1 MYKCLCLA
9 ILTIVA
15 THGLVAT
22 TPPLPPG
29 AYAEWDSAK
38 AWQQHSDTRSKIC
51 INGLWQFRSEPRL
64 QPVEK
69 ITPFYSEDGAPD
81 TSWDITSMTNATV
94 TGSRD
99 SSRKTH
105 GEASTRIDLEVPP
118 ATNFYHVTRIIP
130 GIPTGVKLVARV
142 DVWSEME
149 RGDVHIEVQDSR
161 DYTFHT
167 TAGSTIAPKA
177 AWQTIECEFML
188 PKDSPGVKIL
198 VPRNH
203 GSTSGLKG
211 QFWLDNL
218 RIVQVEH
225 LPSPG
230 IALPADDAW
239 GFSKVPGSWYGRV
252 YWHDDDPAR
261 SKANDLRFAWY
272 RRDVSIPADWSGRHV
287 SVRLD
292 RVATDARVYCNGHDA
307 GAVPFMGG
315 DVDITPW
322 VEFGKS
328 ASIAVLVEARNS
340 WRVMPDLFTKPNK
353 VWAQRLS
360 AAGILGD
367 VFLQAEATGI
377 RLGPCRIVTTVAD
390 HRLRVQAPIITATD
404 LSAADLSWR
413 CDIRDGDRVVKSFTG
428 NAPAATSEIVAETQ
442 WSDVELWDIDNPKL
456 YTLTITLLRGDAVL
470 DQSLPQRFGFR
481 DFVIRG
487 KYFYLNGVKIN
498 LASCSYWTR
507 KGNWHTPEAIRHWLE
522 GAKAA
527 GYTFVYVA
535 GIDTPGLFPANRPFL
550 EACDELGMLA
560 AITPAAVNSIYR
572 RLDEPAIWDQW
583 TKLASICVDAHRNHP
598 SLVLWRM
605 NMNMQCYAQ
614 DQNPLLLDGKMDF
627 EPGTPAALRE
637 EAMLKSNAYV
647 RSIDPS
653 RHTYNH
659 ACGKTGE
666 IYNLNNYLGW
676 PEIQDHREWLRVWAT
691 QGDKPLYMAEQATP
705 YPGDFQ
711 MRDPSVWWANEPVMT
726 EYGAIALGEKSYEL
740 EEQDYVDYISWCWR
754 PKERKWNSSYGYFCN
769 NYPPI
774 LDEAATRYYEET
786 LPAWRT
792 WGISGGVN
800 AWENAWRRL
809 IKPNP
814 GSVFRQTP
822 PNLPL
827 DTDWAALQHPGAS
840 ADEWVYD
847 GGGGGEIRSLFDLGR
862 PEEKE
867 YYAPTRRGK
876 VYPTLIAPLFAYLGG
891 PDDLWYTQDHA
902 FRSGENIGKS
912 LIVINDRRKTQSFQV
927 SWQASRDGKVFASD
941 SATLGIPPAET
952 SHLQIRFAAPTVTA
966 RSVISITAKVLAGDD
981 DVPVKPMT
989 LQVYPPAARAAQRNL
1004 AQWAIFDPTGKSTAA
1019 FARLGYVLPA
1029 INDVAALPASARVL
1043 VVGCGA
1049 LDDAEAADAALA
1061 GLAERVRKGLQ
1072 VLVLEQ
1078 TAETMNA
1085 RFGLRAFTPGVR
1097 QVWVRQDNHP
1107 FLRDISNDDLADWRG
1122 QTTLGP
1128 LDGPPKSLTDDQRP
1142 KRTWRCSQFG
1152 VVASTIVEMP
1162 HVVGFS
1168 PIVDTGFDLRYSAL
1182 WENHEGM
1189 GRMVFCLLDVSDRAG
1204 KDPIVD
1210 TLLHNIVG
1218 DLDQPTRAFTAA
1230 TTQLVAPCADAP
1242 LSALSVNSAAPALAD
1257 AGPGHVLVIPR
1268 GAAAWLEQHGNALA
1282 DYLTRGGRVLAVGL
1296 TLAEGQALSAAV
1308 GNTFNVSRETHWL
1321 NPLHSATPTAFHGV
1335 SPAAIRWRL
1344 KLECTVVN
1352 TVPTTGW
1359 RNDSGVLASIPV
1371 GKGHI
1376 VWLAATPADFDAEQR
1391 PDLVFSRVKTER
1403 LITTVLGNLDVQC
1416 GRSWADALEK
1426 SANADSRRET
1436 DCYSDTRRLRD
1447 DPYAT
1452 MRW

>member
-1 MYKCLCLA
+1 MYKRLCLV
-9 ILTIVA
+9 ILSIFA
-15 THGLVAT
+15 AHGLVAT

-38 AWQQHSDTRSKIC
+38 AWQQHSATRGKIC
-51 INGLWQFRSEPRL
+51 INGLWQFCSEPRL
-64 QPVEK
+64 QPEEK
-69 ITPFYSEDGAPD
+69 VTTFYSEESAPNAAWEIAD
-81 TSWDITSMTNATV
+81 MANATI

-105 GEASTRIDLEVPP
+105 GEASTRIELNVPP
-118 ATNFYHVTRIIP
+118 STNFFHVTHIIP
-130 GIPTGVKLVARV
+130 NLPTGVKLIARV

-149 RGDVHIEVQDSR
+149 YGDIYIEAQDSR
-161 DYTFHT
+161 AYTYHAS
-167 TAGSTIAPKA
+167 AGPTIPRKA
-177 AWQTIECEFML
+177 GWQTIECAFML
-188 PKDSPGVKIL
+188 PNGSPGAKIL
-198 VPRNH
+198 LPRSQ
-203 GSTSGLKG
+203 GATSGLKG
-211 QFWLDNL
+211 QVWLDNL
-218 RIVQVEH
+218 RIVQIEH

-230 IALPADDAW
+230 IAPPGADAW
-239 GFSKVPGSWYGRV
+239 GFCKVPASWYDRV
-252 YWHDDDPAR
+252 YWHDNDPAR
-261 SKANDLRFAWY
+261 GKGNKLRFAWY
-272 RRDVSIPADWSGRHV
+272 RRDVTIPADWAGRQV
-287 SVRLD
+287 SIRLD
-292 RVATDARVYCNGHDA
+292 RVATDAHVYCNGQDA

-315 DVDITPW
+315 SVDITPW
-322 VEFGKS
+322 VEFGKT
-328 ASIAVLVEARNS
+328 AGIAILVEARDS
-340 WRVMPDLFTKPNK
+340 WRVMPDFFIRPNRT
-353 VWAQRLS
+353 WAQRLG

-367 VFLQAEATGI
+367 VFLQAEPLAT
-377 RLGPCRIVTTVAD
+377 RLGPCRIITTVAD
-390 HRLRVQAPIITATD
+390 RRLRVQAPIVT
-404 LSAADLSWR
+404 SASIPAAELSWR
-413 CDIRDGDRVVKSFTG
+413 CDVHDGDRVVKSFSGKT
-428 NAPAATSEIVAETQ
+428 PAGAGEIIAQSEWPE
-442 WSDVELWDIDNPKL
+442 VELWDIDHPKL
-456 YTLTITLLRGDAVL
+456 YTLSLTLLDRDRIL
-470 DQSLPQRFGFR
+470 DQSLPERFGFR

-507 KGNWHTPEAIRHWLE
+507 KGNWHTPAAIRHWLK
-522 GAKAA
+522 GAKDA

-535 GIDTPGLFPANRPFL
+535 GIDVPGMFPANKPFL
-550 EACDELGMLA
+550 EACDELGILA
-560 AITPAAVNSIYR
+560 AITPAAVTRVYR
-572 RLDEPAIWDQW
+572 RLDDPAIWEQW
-583 TKLASICVDAHRNHP
+583 TKLAGICVNEHINHP

-627 EPGTPAALRE
+627 EPGSQGALRE

-647 RSIDPS
+647 RSLDPT

-711 MRDPSVWWANEPVMT
+711 MRDPAVWWANEPVMT

-740 EEQDYVDYISWCWR
+740 EEHDYVDYISECWR
-754 PKERKWNSSYGYFCN
+754 PKERKWGSSYGYFCN
-769 NYPPI
+769 HYPPI
-774 LDEAATRYYEET
+774 LDEAATLYYEET

-809 IKPNP
+809 IKPKPN
-814 GSVFRQTP
+814 SVFRETP

-827 DTDWAALQHPGAS
+827 DTDWANLQRPGAV

-847 GGGGGEIRSLFDLGR
+847 AGGGGEIRSLFDLGR

-876 VYPTLIAPLFAYLGG
+876 VFPTLIAPLFAYLGG
-891 PDDLWYTQDHA
+891 PDELWYTQDHA
-902 FRSGENIGKS
+902 FRSGESIGKS
-912 LIVINDRRKTQSFQV
+912 LIVINDRRQAQSFQV
-927 SWQASRDGKVFASD
+927 SWQASLDGRVLASD
-941 SATLGIPPAET
+941 KATLDIPPAET
-952 SHLQIRFAAPTVTA
+952 AHLQIRFAAPAVTA
-966 RSVISITAKVLAGDD
+966 RSVIHITAKVLAGKDN
-981 DVPVKPMT
+981 VPVKPMI
-989 LQVYPPAARAAQRNL
+989 LQVYPPADRAKQRNL
-1004 AQWAIFDPTGKSTAA
+1004 SQWAIYDPAGKSSAA
-1019 FARLGYVLPA
+1019 FARLGYALPPVNSVAVLPA
-1029 INDVAALPASARVL
+1029 STRTLII
-1043 VVGCGA
+1043 GCGA
-1049 LDDAEAADAALA
+1049 LDNAAAADTALA
-1061 GLAERVRKGLQ
+1061 GLAERVRNGLR
-1072 VLVLEQ
+1072 VWVLEQ

-1097 QVWVRQDNHP
+1097 QVWVRQGEHP
-1107 FLRDISNDDLADWRG
+1107 FLRGISNDDLADWRG

-1128 LDGPPKSLTDDQRP
+1128 LDGPPASLDENQRP

-1162 HVVGFS
+1162 HVAAFS

-1182 WENHEGM
+1182 WEVHEGA

-1204 KDPIVD
+1204 KDPVVD
-1210 TLLHNIVG
+1210 TLLHNIIA
-1218 DLDQPTRAFTAA
+1218 DLDQPKQAGAA
-1230 TTQLVAPCADAP
+1230 TVQLVASSADAP
-1242 LSALSVNSAAPALAD
+1242 LSALHVNSAAPALVD
-1257 AGPGHVLVIPR
+1257 AGPRHVLVLPR
-1268 GAAAWLEQHGNALA
+1268 GSAAWLEQHGKALA
-1282 DYLTRGGRVLAVGL
+1282 EYLARGGRVVAVGL

-1308 GNTFNVSRETHWL
+1308 NNAFSVSRETHWL
-1321 NPLHSATPTAFHGV
+1321 NPLRGAVPAPFAGV

-1344 KLECTVVN
+1344 KLECSVVSA
-1352 TVPTTGW
+1352 VPSNGW
-1359 RNDSGVLASIPV
+1359 RNDSGVLATIPV
-1371 GKGHI
+1371 GKGLI

-1403 LITTVLGNLDVQC
+1403 LIGSVLANLGVQA
-1416 GRSWADALEK
+1416 GRSWAAALEK
-1426 SANADSRRET
+1426 PAGDDSKREG